1 MFYVDENLCTG
12 CGTCLDACNRDAISM
27 NGGIATIN
35 EALCTSCGRCLDFCT
50 AEAII
55 SVETVFEPPEIS
67 VPAQSPQAQPF
78 WAGTAPLSPA
88 GADVAAPA
96 AASPAPAGGTSGRFE
111 IAEKVLSG
119 LLSFAS
125 FVLDRRAD
133 RLPGRMVSSSPGL
146 VSSGKSTRRFA
157 GEGTDHPVSQR
168 ARGSGHGMG
177 AGRRRSMK
185 QGRKGQG
192 RGGGRGRGDR
202 CRRSR

>member
-50 AEAII
+50 AGAII

-67 VPAQSPQAQPF
+67 VPAQSPKHS
-78 WAGTAPLSPA
+78 L
-88 GADVAAPA
+88 
-96 AASPAPAGGTSGRFE
+96 SGRGRLPVPGRGRRRRTCGGVSRAGRWHVGK
-111 IAEKVLSG
+111 IRDAEKVLSG

-133 RLPGRMVSSSPGL
+133 RLPGRMVSSLPGL

-168 ARGSGHGMG
+168 ARGGGHGMWSRT
-177 AGRRRSMK
+177 APEHET
-185 QGRKGQG
+185 GRKGQG